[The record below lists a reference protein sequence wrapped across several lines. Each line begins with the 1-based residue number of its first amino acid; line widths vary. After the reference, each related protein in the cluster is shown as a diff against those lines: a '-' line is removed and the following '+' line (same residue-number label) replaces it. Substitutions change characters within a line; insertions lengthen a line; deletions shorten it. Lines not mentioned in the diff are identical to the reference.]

1 MCFSSLYWYATVDCL
16 MINICFNPKL
26 QNYIIMCLIMS
37 SMWAFVAVSI
47 YINIFLNMIHFT
59 TFGTHKI
66 SL

>member
-1 MCFSSLYWYATVDCL
+1 
-16 MINICFNPKL
+16 MITKLQVTKLLVIDTL

-47 YINIFLNMIHFT
+47 YIYINIFLNMIHFT
-59 TFGTHKI
+59 TFGMHKI